1 MAKKKYEPKKV
12 AAMLILIALVWGAV
26 FYKIFFKKKEG
37 SFVPNLTQL
46 VKNEKIAELD
56 ESVYRLKNNY
66 TDPFLGE
73 SYKIAKPKKK
83 SDANL
88 KKEIEVDNELKR
100 KQEEIRF
107 RGVIQNDNIKT
118 AYVVF
123 RAKSYL
129 LKRKDSLDQFI
140 LQRIRK
146 DSIQFSDRKNNF
158 WITNK

>member
-1 MAKKKYEPKKV
+1 MAKKKYEPKKIV
-12 AAMLILIALVWGAV
+12 AMLILIAIVWGAV
-26 FYKIFFKKKEG
+26 FYKIFFKKKE
-37 SFVPNLTQL
+37 SIFATNSIQIA
-46 VKNEKIAELD
+46 KNDNVAKLD
-56 ESVYRLKNNY
+56 DNVYQVKNNY

-73 SYKIAKPKKK
+73 SYRVVKPKKK
-83 SDANL
+83 SDAVLKNKIDVDNKL
-88 KKEIEVDNELKR
+88 KK
-100 KQEEIRF
+100 KQEEIQF

-123 RAKSYL
+123 RDKSYL
-129 LKRKDSLDQFI
+129 LKKNDSLHYFI